1 MGSTLVLNIL
11 LTRSGWENQVVIC
24 FLLASVISWNSV
36 AWLFCPAHALAYQQP
51 GERNVKNLSP
61 ELGGRYEKLSRVEEK
76 L

>member
-11 LTRSGWENQVVIC
+11 LTRTSWENQVVIG
-24 FLLASVISWNSV
+24 FLLASAISWNSV

-61 ELGGRYEKLSRVEEK
+61 ELGGRYEKLSRVEKK